1 MMASASAGEAPEQLN
16 AKAFESR
23 NPHVWG
29 EQTGVLLER
38 TSHIGFMDRVLH
50 FLSTASNEKL
60 GACAL
65 ALGLVTY
72 LGLGR
77 FGLVLTSIVAG
88 VVLHATLEGY
98 TGSGVGGRTRDKE
111 NIRRKETGLDIVA
124 RVLDWRQGPIVSNEG
139 DNQGNTNADA
149 IQPAERQEDFGDF
162 RPETRAALSRLV
174 DAVIRDYVQ

>member
-1 MMASASAGEAPEQLN
+1 MMVSASADEAPEELN

-23 NPHVWG
+23 NAHVWG

-38 TSHIGFMDRVLH
+38 TSYIGFMDRVVH

-77 FGLVLTSIVAG
+77 FGLVLIGMVAG
-88 VVLHATLEGY
+88 VVLQATWEGY
-98 TGSGVGGRTRDKE
+98 IGSGVGGPVRDKE
-111 NIRRKETGLDIVA
+111 NKRRKEVGLDIVA
-124 RVLDWRQGPIVSNEG
+124 RVLDWRHGPIVSDEG

-149 IQPAERQEDFGDF
+149 IQLAEHQENFGDL
-162 RPETRAALSRLV
+162 RPATRAALSRLV